1 MRKTILTAALSTLM
15 LSGAFAQITDTSK
28 QGIQAVL
35 IEPKMIVIGKPN
47 AMSVGLRVV
56 SDNLTDAAGLYYVFY
71 DSDGG
76 EYAVVYEGNVDIKG
90 ADYANWKTSGGND
103 YLFTW
108 FADKFGVT
116 LRED

>member
-15 LSGAFAQITDTSK
+15 VSGAFGQITDTTK
-28 QGIQAVL
+28 QGIQAAL
-35 IEPKMIVIGKPN
+35 IQPQMIVFGKPN

-71 DSDGG
+71 DSDGA

-90 ADYANWKTSGGND
+90 ADYANWKSSGGND

-108 FADKFGVT
+108 FANKFSIT